1 MLLLYIPAS
10 YLRVTW
16 SPYMVAESMTEMA
29 QTACHAM
36 KQVASKC
43 LTSKQCFQVLLRAC
57 VRHTFQRMRATR
69 TPSKTCRCSNSTK
82 ASRCL
87 RSLRRRSW
95 RSFSFSSAAF
105 FSRCLNRKSTMITG
119 CAHAMPLVSF

>member
-29 QTACHAM
+29 QMACHAM

-43 LTSKQCFQVLLRAC
+43 LTSKQCFQVAFEGVCQAHLPAHARYQDTLGDVPLQQLHKGVAVLALLAPPLLALLLFLLR
-57 VRHTFQRMRATR
+57 RLLFQ
-69 TPSKTCRCSNSTK
+69 
-82 ASRCL
+82 
-87 RSLRRRSW
+87 
-95 RSFSFSSAAF
+95 
-105 FSRCLNRKSTMITG
+105 
-119 CAHAMPLVSF
+119 VSE